1 MDNKANAQKR
11 WCSCV
16 SRSSLSIIHYQLSII
31 HYPLSIIA
39 ALLLYGC
46 GGPKIIPDRELARIF
61 HDIYLVNGYAN
72 QTGLAVDSLNI
83 YEPVLASY
91 GYTSEDVQYTIG
103 NFAKRKSARL
113 STDVVEV
120 AIELLRSEGSRYR
133 RRIEMRDTISL
144 IARLRSA
151 DTVYYNP
158 RIAVRR
164 TADTSRLRVL
174 LGDVRPGSYRVSW
187 SYTVDSLDRNLSLR
201 YDAWLVDT
209 AGRRSGINGQR
220 LEREHRATGSLSFTA
235 TDAHR
240 RLSISLGGY
249 SRDMT
254 TPRITIDSLTVI
266 HYLPDHEAVRRLSR
280 SLYSPGGP
288 GSRGDEGDRLIDS
301 LVRRMNPW
309 NPHKSEDHETH
320 IVAPLIDTARTRSR

>member
-11 WCSCV
+11 WCSYV
-16 SRSSLSIIHYQLSII
+16 SRSSLSIIHY
-31 HYPLSIIA
+31 PLSIVA

-46 GGPKIIPDRELARIF
+46 GGPKIIPDRELAQIF
-61 HDIYLVNGYAN
+61 HDIYLVNVYAN
-72 QTGLAVDSLNI
+72 QTGLEVDSLNI

-120 AIELLRSEGSRYR
+120 AIEMLRSEGSRYR
-133 RRIEMRDTISL
+133 RQIEIRDTIAL

-151 DTVYYNP
+151 DTVYFNP

-174 LGDVRPGSYRVSW
+174 IDDIEPGRYRVSW

-201 YDAWLVDT
+201 YDTWLVDT
-209 AGRRSGINGQR
+209 TGRRSGATGQR
-220 LEREHRATGSLSFTA
+220 LERERRTTPEVNLTT

-240 RLSISLGGY
+240 RLSISLAAY
-249 SRDMT
+249 PRDMT
-254 TPRITIDSLTVI
+254 TPRIAVDSLTVI
-266 HYLPDHEAVRRLSR
+266 HYLPDDEAVRRLAR
-280 SLYSPGGP
+280 NLYGPGGP
-288 GSRGDEGDRLIDS
+288 IGRMLDS
-301 LVRRMNPW
+301 LVERT
-309 NPHKSEDHETH
+309 NPHKSANHETPL
-320 IVAPLIDTARTRSR
+320 VAPLIDTARTRTR